1 MASLQLHPRVSN
13 IKPSATLGVKAKAK
27 ALRDEGHDVIDLSA
41 GEPDFGTPQCIID
54 AAKRALDEGAT
65 RYTPVRG
72 MDALIK
78 ASQKKLKRDQGVAYE
93 ANEIIHAVGAKAA
106 IATALECLVGPGD
119 EVIIFSPY
127 WVSYPV
133 QIELTGATPV
143 VVEGSREND
152 YLPTMDDLD
161 AAITDRTKMIILNT
175 PTNPT
180 GVVWP
185 EKLLRELASRAQ
197 QHNLWVLSDEIYEH
211 LVFDDEPHFSV
222 ASIDE
227 DMRSRTLLVT
237 GVSKGYA
244 MTGWRVGI
252 TAGPAAVIGAMSKFQ
267 SQRYT
272 CTAAVAQ
279 MAAAYAFDEPEV
291 LKTEMASMRDT
302 FRQRRD
308 LFMSL
313 VEATVGVT
321 AVRPEGA
328 FYALVDVSAYCG
340 DGGIGD
346 DVEFATALLE
356 QQYVAGVP
364 GSAFGAPGTLR
375 FSLAASED
383 SLQAGFAGLQR
394 FVQSL
399 A

>member
-1 MASLQLHPRVSN
+1 MATLQLHPRVAN
-13 IKPSATLGVKAKAK
+13 LKPSATLGVKAKAK
-27 ALRDEGHDVIDLSA
+27 EIRDQGHDVVDLSA

-72 MDALIK
+72 TDALIQ
-78 ASQKKLKRDQGVAYE
+78 ASRKKIKRDQGVNYDAS
-93 ANEIIHAVGAKAA
+93 EIIHAVGAKAA

-143 VVEGSREND
+143 VVEGAREND
-152 YLPTMDDLD
+152 YLPQMKDLD
-161 AAITDRTKMIILNT
+161 AAITERTKMIIINT

-185 EKLLRELASRAQ
+185 EALLRDLAARAKE
-197 QHNLWVLSDEIYEH
+197 HDLWVLSDEIYEH
-211 LVFDDEPHFSV
+211 LVFDAEPHFSV
-222 ASIDE
+222 ASLMKTCVPERWSQAFRVRHDQ
-227 DMRSRTLLVT
+227 MAGWHHGRSAQV
-237 GVSKGYA
+237 
-244 MTGWRVGI
+244 I
-252 TAGPAAVIGAMSKFQ
+252 AAVSKFQ

-272 CTAAVAQ
+272 CGGRCPNGCRLC
-279 MAAAYAFDEPEV
+279 FDESPE
-291 LKTEMASMRDT
+291 LKAEMAGMRAT

-308 LFMSL
+308 LFMDL
-313 VEATVGVT
+313 VQQTEGVT

-328 FYALVDVSAYCG
+328 FYALVDVSHYCG
-340 DGGIGD
+340 QPGLED
-346 DVEFATALLE
+346 DVAFATQLLE
-356 QQYVAGVP
+356 KAHVAGVP

-375 FSLAASED
+375 FSLASSEAN
-383 SLQAGFAGLQR
+383 LRAGFEGLKR
-394 FVQSL
+394 FTQSL
-399 A
+399 P